1 MSRKSE
7 ILHYIQEYKDRDSD
21 YWTAGNGNNELL
33 FILIKYTKNSW
44 LDLQNNLANWN
55 LDEKEILANAVS
67 DEQSWHYVDDISFI
81 LNERSLLFSSIF
93 SSIDTAIAYD
103 LLDNDKVGFIF
114 KGNRKPLPLLIEVQ
128 KKLREVENTFP
139 SINQED
145 KYKLIN
151 KMLTDEIDFYK

>member
-21 YWTAGNGNNELL
+21 YWTLGNGNNELL

-44 LDLQNNLANWN
+44 LELQNDLVNWN
-55 LDEKEILANAVS
+55 LDEKEILANALA
-67 DEQSWHYVDDISFI
+67 DEQSWHYIDDISSI
-81 LNERSLLFSSIF
+81 LDQRSLLFSFIF

-114 KGNRKPLPLLIEVQ
+114 KGNRKPLPLLIEIQ
-128 KKLREVENTFP
+128 KKLREVKNAFP
-139 SINQED
+139 SINQES
-145 KYKLIN
+145 KYELIK
-151 KMLTDEIDFYK
+151 KMLAKEIDSYK